1 MPMSMGP
8 VSAAV
13 PLVSM
18 PIRIYISV
26 ILPVREGPSR
36 IRPIITVLCSV
47 LLDIS
52 EISQEGM
59 CVGLSVPLLLNS
71 VIPSREYAWSRRVA
85 PRPISMLMTFLGS
98 A

>member
-1 MPMSMGP
+1 MSMVP

-18 PIRIYISV
+18 PIRIYISAT
-26 ILPVREGPSR
+26 LPVREGPSR
-36 IRPIITVLCSV
+36 IQPIITVLCSV

-59 CVGLSVPLLLNS
+59 CVGLSVPLLLNL
-71 VIPSREYAWSRRVA
+71 VIPSPDCVWSRQVA
-85 PRPISMLMTFLGS
+85 PRHTSMLMTFLGS